1 VIVPLGLGLP
11 GLADYASVDPDFTIE
26 VEAIAIV
33 DRPFRHPTLFPR
45 SARSR
50 EVTHADVSSEAVRGY
65 GVVCGLRWATCCRE
79 SKKDIDLPIALIAVT
94 LQGRRGHSSMVK
106 D

>member
-45 SARSR
+45 SARR
-50 EVTHADVSSEAVRGY
+50 GRAILTHADVSSEAVRGY
-65 GVVCGLRWATCCRE
+65 GV
-79 SKKDIDLPIALIAVT
+79 AL
-94 LQGRRGHSSMVK
+94 SS
-106 D
+106 